1 MKKFDAPIPGQS
13 LTNEPR
19 KYPWERPPETSDP
32 DVAISH
38 HLTRIGSPELLNS
51 ILDGVGQGMPVA
63 MITDL
68 ILTGAVA
75 KGIHSI
81 DISMMIAPVLQDY
94 IVNLLE
100 EEDVEFKE
108 FFADDSDEDARK
120 GIALSS
126 ALTGLRESSLKSKGK
141 DDTMSALKERKPEA
155 MPKGMPDDNEMQE
168 DAAVE
173 EKSKR
178 GGGLMSR
185 GGV

>member
-1 MKKFDAPIPGQS
+1 MKQFDAPIPGQS

-19 KYPWERPPETSDP
+19 KHPWERPPETNDP
-32 DVAISH
+32 DVAITH
-38 HLTRIGSPELLNS
+38 HLTRIGSPELLDN

-68 ILTGAVA
+68 MLTGAVA

-81 DISMMIAPVLQDY
+81 DISMMIAPVVHDY

-120 GIALSS
+120 SIALSG
-126 ALTGLRESSLKSKGK
+126 ALTGLRGSNTKKGS
-141 DDTMSALKERKPEA
+141 DTMSAMKD
-155 MPKGMPDDNEMQE
+155 KGAADEMQE
-168 DAAVE
+168 DVVE
-173 EKSKR
+173 ENSEPKR
-178 GGGLMSR
+178 RGSGLMSR
-185 GGV
+185 GEV